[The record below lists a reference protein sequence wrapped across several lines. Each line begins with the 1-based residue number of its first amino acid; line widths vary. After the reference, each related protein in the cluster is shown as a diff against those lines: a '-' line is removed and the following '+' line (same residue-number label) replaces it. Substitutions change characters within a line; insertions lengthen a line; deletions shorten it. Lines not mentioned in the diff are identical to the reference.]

1 MQPTVSTSQPINSI
15 PQPVTLMSEAHPVPS
30 APESVPPNP
39 QQATSNLRQD
49 VEQEPNEPIAAPRKS
64 SADREAAIALQPQQT
79 EDFYNANKPKI
90 EDACASLGFGK
101 NEPNWRKVRIWQA
114 NKRPTARPTTTAAP
128 RPLQDQK
135 LKPDQIEHP
144 GDGTKVPKYPV
155 DDINAYE
162 KRSGHHEVYLCRHE
176 KNTGKDCCTNGLT
189 RSKMVNSIRKEISTW
204 KAKVE
209 LLIFNKGLLDECHK
223 TWYTFNNPKLR
234 DKQKMEEAKEREKK
248 EKEEDRE
255 HRRMLEVDKAD
266 RKEQESLADERV
278 RYEEQEETRQRKQQG
293 QEQRVELE
301 QQNAEASVSE
311 LDVAERP
318 IKQEDAC
325 AYEPNDERTA
335 EQAAQEDAH
344 SEEMKTKLRLHER
357 RHREAFNRE
366 QRKKWPN
373 WDLFNAWWQAQ
384 RLKAL
389 NSLLSTDEKN
399 LLNTGEP

>member
-1 MQPTVSTSQPINSI
+1 
-15 PQPVTLMSEAHPVPS
+15 MSVI
-30 APESVPPNP
+30 
-39 QQATSNLRQD
+39 R
-49 VEQEPNEPIAAPRKS
+49 
-64 SADREAAIALQPQQT
+64 
-79 EDFYNANKPKI
+79 
-90 EDACASLGFGK
+90 LG
-101 NEPNWRKVRIWQA
+101 
-114 NKRPTARPTTTAAP
+114 
-128 RPLQDQK
+128 
-135 LKPDQIEHP
+135 
-144 GDGTKVPKYPV
+144 
-155 DDINAYE
+155 
-162 KRSGHHEVYLCRHE
+162 
-176 KNTGKDCCTNGLT
+176 
-189 RSKMVNSIRKEISTW
+189 IR
-204 KAKVE
+204 
-209 LLIFNKGLLDECHK
+209 
-223 TWYTFNNPKLR
+223 NNPKLR
-234 DKQKMEEAKEREKK
+234 DKQKMEEAKERGKK

-318 IKQEDAC
+318 IKQEDDC

-389 NSLLSTDEKN
+389 NSLFSTDEKN